1 MCILDEFPVGKS
13 RHISNG
19 LPGIERRMSLAFSAR
34 KLELTRFVEVI
45 STNTAK
51 ALRPIRTERRDTTR
65 SVGSRLGG
73 VVSGGQAGRVPLDE
87 RSPASRRGSHAV
99 RGPHVPQ
106 MTAILHSEEK
116 GNMGPR

>member
-51 ALRPIRTERRDTTR
+51 ALRPIRTKGGILLRVSEADL
-65 SVGSRLGG
+65 VVWYPGGRLGEFPLTNDLLHHG
-73 VVSGGQAGRVPLDE
+73 VDHTPYGDRMF
-87 RSPASRRGSHAV
+87 R
-99 RGPHVPQ
+99 
-106 MTAILHSEEK
+106 K
-116 GNMGPR
+116 